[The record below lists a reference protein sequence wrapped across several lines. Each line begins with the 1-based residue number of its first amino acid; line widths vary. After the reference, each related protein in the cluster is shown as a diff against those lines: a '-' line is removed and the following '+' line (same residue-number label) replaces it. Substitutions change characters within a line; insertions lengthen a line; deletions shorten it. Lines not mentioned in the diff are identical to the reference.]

1 MFTNIILLNYISNDI
16 IKICF
21 LGSVLTQ
28 VKLATNMP
36 VNYQLIGDE
45 GIFIIDSDGQ
55 IILTSNL
62 DRETNALHHL
72 GVIALSDSSPPLSSV
87 TEILLHVLDSNDNTP
102 QFDSKMYA
110 IHLAEN
116 VLEGTSVIR
125 GKYKLT
131 QYLLNLSKLSSC

>member
-1 MFTNIILLNYISNDI
+1 MINIII
-16 IKICF
+16 ICF

-28 VKLATNMP
+28 VKLATNTY
-36 VNYQLIGDE
+36 VSYRLIGDE
-45 GIFIIDSDGQ
+45 SIFIIDSDGQ

-87 TEILLHVLDSNDNTP
+87 TEISLHVLDSNDNAP

-110 IHLAEN
+110 VHLAEN
-116 VLEGTSVIR
+116 VQEGTSVIR
-125 GKYKLT
+125 GMYKLHYT
-131 QYLLNLSKLSSC
+131 YLTIVISYTNSINLQYILD